1 MSKTIEEAAADYAGE
16 FVKKHNL
23 YNPELLQVI
32 VDAYKASA
40 ERIMSLSLAQRLT
53 AEEKER
59 IKRIYK
65 ELKSL
70 YTENKD
76 SIFRFAE
83 VYKGQYELL
92 ESIFGKDFFKEGE

>member
-1 MSKTIEEAAADYAGE
+1 MTKTIEEAAAEYAGE

-40 ERIMSLSLAQRLT
+40 ERMMSLPLAQRLT
-53 AEEKER
+53 VEEKEM

-70 YTENKD
+70 YTEHKD
-76 SIFRFAE
+76 SVFRFAE

-92 ESIFGKDFFKEGE
+92 ESIFGKDFFKEEE